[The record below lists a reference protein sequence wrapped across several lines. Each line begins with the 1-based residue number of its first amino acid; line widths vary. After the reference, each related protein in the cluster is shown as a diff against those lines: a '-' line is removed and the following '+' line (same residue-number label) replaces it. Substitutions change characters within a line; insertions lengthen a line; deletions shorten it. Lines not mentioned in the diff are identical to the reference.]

1 MKNVTAVTVQK
12 RNKEKSNVFIDGSYY
27 CALLN
32 VTVVKYK
39 IKAGSCIEDDEFER
53 ILCEDGESS
62 AFELALGYVSK
73 YMKSK
78 KQTLEYLMR
87 KGYAYPVAFKAIEK
101 LCSYGYLSDD
111 DFAESFVLQ
120 NKGGNGKLLLKQKL
134 RQKGIDE
141 KCADRAINEH
151 FEDESES
158 ALRVAEKYMRN
169 KERTYEGFGKCYR
182 YLLSKGFSY
191 DSASAAIDALKGSED
206 F

>member
-73 YMKSK
+73 YAKSK

-120 NKGGNGKLLLKQKL
+120 NKGANGKLLLKQKL

-151 FEDESES
+151 FEDEAES

-191 DSASAAIDALKGSED
+191 DSASAAIDAIKGSED

>member
-1 MKNVTAVTVQK
+1 MKNVTAVVVQK
-12 RNKEKSNVFIDGSYY
+12 KNKEKSNVFIDGGYY

-39 IKAGSCIEDDEFER
+39 IRAGACFDDEEFER
-53 ILCEDGESS
+53 ILCEDGEGA
-62 AFELALGYVSK
+62 AFELAIGYVSK
-73 YMKSK
+73 YVKSK

-87 KGYAYPVAFKAIEK
+87 KGYAYPVAFKAVEK

-120 NKGGNGKLLLKQKL
+120 NKGSNGKLLLKQKL

-141 KCADRAINEH
+141 KCADRAINAN
-151 FEDESES
+151 FEDESDS

-169 KERTYEGFGKCYR
+169 KEKTYETFGKCYR

-191 DSASAAIDALKGSED
+191 DSASCAIDKLKETD
-206 F
+206 EF

>member
-1 MKNVTAVTVQK
+1 MKNLTAVTVQK

-53 ILCEDGESS
+53 ILCEDGENS

-73 YMKSK
+73 YTKSK

-120 NKGGNGKLLLKQKL
+120 NKGSNGKLLLKQKL

-191 DSASAAIDALKGSED
+191 DSASAAIDAVKAGDD